1 MQSYSKKH
9 GCQKAKEK
17 LDISKNRNTCSHQ
30 LTNFKCTKVERA
42 YGLASF
48 NRAIYYHVPRYILK
62 CTPHRIVV
70 CSKQRVRLLLGEL
83 HNLILFRVAAAAN
96 ISLRDCSRELTRLTR
111 KISGSDELRR
121 DSQNLALNSRITLVV
136 RSRRLDDGH
145 IRCTKTRCRKI
156 RYQFLAYRDVPSLP
170 NKDPFIRSDGP

>member
-1 MQSYSKKH
+1 MDIKSEREVRHFALPVRLFTNSK
-9 GCQKAKEK
+9 C
-17 LDISKNRNTCSHQ
+17 SK
-30 LTNFKCTKVERA
+30 FERI

-48 NRAIYYHVPRYILK
+48 NRVIYYHVPRYILER
-62 CTPHRIVV
+62 TPRCIVV

-121 DSQNLALNSRITLVV
+121 GATR
-136 RSRRLDDGH
+136 
-145 IRCTKTRCRKI
+145 KTWH
-156 RYQFLAYRDVPSLP
+156 
-170 NKDPFIRSDGP
+170 